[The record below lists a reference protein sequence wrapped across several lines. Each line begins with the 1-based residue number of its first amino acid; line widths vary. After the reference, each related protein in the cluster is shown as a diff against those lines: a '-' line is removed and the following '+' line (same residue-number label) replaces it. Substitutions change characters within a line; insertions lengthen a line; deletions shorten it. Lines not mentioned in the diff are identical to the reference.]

1 MLVRQRAE
9 QPMCDGR
16 TEDTSWRFLKRSEAT
31 NVTEDTRCLTG
42 NKMRLPFHISA
53 SQVTLLFLNLLCPI
67 LHTVSTH
74 PPSSAAFYPRQE
86 LESSL
91 YDLSAP
97 LQDPKVPKMWSDWLQ
112 DSLQTLVE
120 PEEVGGVWEE
130 EQLLR
135 DQRGDVMDLPLS
147 PFAADNSLEAVNY
160 QEGGEGEEGWK
171 RNDALTSMAGGLQA
185 VSREKGGFGFR
196 FGRKRR
202 LEKRRKDGVVI
213 EGVGKQRRTR
223 ESRKRGFIT
232 EVWG

>member
-1 MLVRQRAE
+1 MAERRRQVR
-9 QPMCDGR
+9 G
-16 TEDTSWRFLKRSEAT
+16 FKRVRS
-31 NVTEDTRCLTG
+31 
-42 NKMRLPFHISA
+42 NKCYRRHKVPDRK
-53 SQVTLLFLNLLCPI
+53 QDET
-67 LHTVSTH
+67 
-74 PPSSAAFYPRQE
+74 AFPYHQE

-97 LQDPKVPKMWSDWLQ
+97 LQDPKVPKMRSDWLQ
-112 DSLQTLVE
+112 DSLQILLE

-135 DQRGDVMDLPLS
+135 DQREAVMDLPLS
-147 PFAADNSLEAVNY
+147 PFAADNSLEVMNY

-202 LEKRRKDGVVI
+202 LEKKRRDGGVA
-213 EGVGKQRRTR
+213 EGVGKQRTR
-223 ESRKRGFIT
+223 ESRKRGFVT
-232 EVWG
+232 EVWD

>member
-1 MLVRQRAE
+1 MIIAALFVQ
-9 QPMCDGR
+9 
-16 TEDTSWRFLKRSEAT
+16 
-31 NVTEDTRCLTG
+31 
-42 NKMRLPFHISA
+42 MRLPFHISA

-67 LHTVSTH
+67 PHTVSTH
-74 PPSSAAFYPRQE
+74 LPSSAAFYPSQE

-91 YDLSAP
+91 YDLRAP
-97 LQDPKVPKMWSDWLQ
+97 LQDTKVPKMWSDWLQ
-112 DSLQTLVE
+112 DSLQILLE

-135 DQRGDVMDLPLS
+135 DQREDVMDLPLS
-147 PFAADNSLEAVNY
+147 PFAADNSLEAMNY
-160 QEGGEGEEGWK
+160 QDGEGEEGWK

-202 LEKRRKDGVVI
+202 LEKRRRDGGVI
-213 EGVGKQRRTR
+213 EGAGKQRRTR
-223 ESRKRGFIT
+223 ERRKRGFIT